1 MQHHTTNTNQ
11 CNWLECNNFLIA
23 KVPTQP
29 KSISRKI
36 NQKHL
41 KLTPIGELTQAN
53 WTIGHA
59 NTIFTSIVMSITIII
74 TIFTK
79 PSKDDRLWCLTLLH
93 NERGSFR
100 GGLGAQGGGATNIKT
115 SIILLCNSLIWKLA
129 SIVCACRAV
138 LAPFLHER
146 QFWKSKSNVKLSS
159 LQYGLIHS
167 NLDLIQF
174 QKPFLIKHDS
184 KTRLS
189 KHPLHIFCGRH
200 EH

>member
-1 MQHHTTNTNQ
+1 MHSHLGSPLDCYWEQFTQLNATSHDSTHINAICWNATVST
-11 CNWLECNNFLIA
+11 FLIA
-23 KVPTQP
+23 NVPIQP

-115 SIILLCNSLIWKLA
+115 SIILLCNSLI
-129 SIVCACRAV
+129 
-138 LAPFLHER
+138 
-146 QFWKSKSNVKLSS
+146 
-159 LQYGLIHS
+159 
-167 NLDLIQF
+167 
-174 QKPFLIKHDS
+174 
-184 KTRLS
+184 
-189 KHPLHIFCGRH
+189 
-200 EH
+200 